1 MVDIQGKATF
11 ACASERESVR
21 AYMRGVRSVLVGE
34 IGDFICLV
42 SSTHHI
48 LCNEIVEINSKAEE
62 ERK

>member
-1 MVDIQGKATF
+1 
-11 ACASERESVR
+11 
-21 AYMRGVRSVLVGE
+21 MRGVRSVLVGE

-42 SSTHHI
+42 SSAHHI